1 VLEILGLEVIDGV
14 GLDDG
19 GGPIY
24 TLIVI
29 PVSIIEKSVY
39 HFTYM

>member
-1 VLEILGLEVIDGV
+1 MLEIVELEVIDGV

-24 TLIVI
+24 TLALI
-29 PVSIIEKSVY
+29 PVSTIEKSVY

>member
-1 VLEILGLEVIDGV
+1 VLEIDELGVIDGV

-24 TLIVI
+24 TLTVT
-29 PVSIIEKSVY
+29 PVSITEKSVY
-39 HFTYM
+39 HFTYI

>member
-1 VLEILGLEVIDGV
+1 MIVLEILGLGVIDGV

-24 TLIVI
+24 TCNEI
-29 PVSIIEKSVY
+29 PVSTIE
-39 HFTYM
+39 